1 MQLANQEAQR
11 FNHEYIGAEH
21 ILLALL
27 KEGSGVAAGVLNNL
41 NVDPRKI
48 RLEVEKNIQSGPDMV
63 TMGALPLAARARK
76 VVEYSMEE
84 AQNLNHNYVGTE
96 HLLLG
101 LLRNQDSVA
110 GHVLASLGL
119 AVETVRSEVPS
130 VLGSAAEGG
139 KWTQRGAGPLRP
151 MIRIAES
158 RSTSQVARR
167 DELGRVR
174 SNTCGLKTKDV
185 VFFLSW
191 MFLLVGIV
199 GLSLGLS
206 EDHNLMLPGAILI
219 GASIIALALGRR

>member
-1 MQLANQEAQR
+1 
-11 FNHEYIGAEH
+11 
-21 ILLALL
+21 
-27 KEGSGVAAGVLNNL
+27 
-41 NVDPRKI
+41 
-48 RLEVEKNIQSGPDMV
+48 
-63 TMGALPLAARARK
+63 
-76 VVEYSMEE
+76 MEE

-110 GHVLASLGL
+110 GHVLTSLGL

-167 DELGRVR
+167 DELGRDAYQHVR
-174 SNTCGLKTKDV
+174 AKNERRRILFVLDV
-185 VFFLSW
+185 PARGNCRPFAW
-191 MFLLVGIV
+191 
-199 GLSLGLS
+199 
-206 EDHNLMLPGAILI
+206 A
-219 GASIIALALGRR
+219 